1 MFKLAVIADDL
12 TGANDTA
19 VQFAKHNIRSRVRID
34 FDQQKLLQE
43 TADVIVIDTDS
54 RNSSQTEAYDKVKN
68 VCKVLQN
75 SGVKNIYKKV
85 DSTLRGNLGAEID
98 AAAGI
103 FQPEVVVVAPAFP
116 SNKRVTVGGY
126 HLLDNLPIQL
136 TEIAHAPKTPVN
148 ESRIVELLRKQ
159 TAAKMGVISLTTVMA
174 GVDAVQQAIKR
185 CLARGETWIVFDA
198 VLDEHLRVIVQ
209 ATKDYDKVLWVG
221 SAGMAEQ
228 LPDFYQWSTKT
239 KNGINSRPGAVLVVA
254 GSVSK
259 VTQSQI
265 SRALNLPNVK
275 LIKMDVTNL
284 IRKKKL
290 EIARCIK
297 QAKVLLKQEKDILI
311 ASAVND
317 RDVADAVRAGKKHG
331 LSSTEVSE
339 QTAVALGNIVAALS
353 DESLAGMVLT
363 GGDTAIHVC
372 RSLEAEA
379 IEVLEEVTVGI
390 PLCQLIGGRC
400 NGLPVITKAGAF
412 GNEDSFVLSI
422 QAMRKTDVPKQVNLL
437 R

>member
-1 MFKLAVIADDL
+1 MVKLAVIADDL

-54 RNSSQTEAYDKVKN
+54 RNISQVEAYDKVKK
-68 VCKVLQN
+68 VCQALQN

-85 DSTLRGNLGAEID
+85 DSTLRGNLGTEIE
-98 AAAGI
+98 AAAGV
-103 FQPEVVVVAPAFP
+103 FHPEVVVIAPAFP

-126 HLLDNLPIQL
+126 HLLDNLPIEL

-159 TAAKMGVISLTTVMA
+159 TAVKIGVISLSTVMA
-174 GVDAVQQAIKR
+174 GVEAVQQAIKH
-185 CLARGETWIVFDA
+185 CLIRGENWIVFDA

-209 ATKDYDKVLWVG
+209 ATKNYDEVLWVG

-228 LPDFYQWSTKT
+228 LPAFYQWSTQPQ
-239 KNGINSRPGAVLVVA
+239 NGIISGKGAVLVVA
-254 GSVSK
+254 GSVSQ
-259 VTQSQI
+259 VTQGQI
-265 SRALNLPNVK
+265 CAALNLPNIK
-275 LIKMDVTNL
+275 LIKMDVANL
-284 IRKKKL
+284 IQKNEL

-297 QAKVLLKQEKDILI
+297 QAKALFHQEKDVLI
-311 ASAVND
+311 ASAVSD
-317 RDVADAVRAGKKHG
+317 RDVADAVSAGKRHG
-331 LSSTEVSE
+331 LSSDEVSE
-339 QTAVALGNIVAALS
+339 QIAVALGNIVSALT

-390 PLCQLIGGRC
+390 PLCRLVGGCC
-400 NGLPVITKAGAF
+400 NGLQVVTKAGAF

-422 QAMRKTDVPKQVNLL
+422 QAMRKADAQK
-437 R
+437 